1 MSYSATLKRNRE
13 GRTNYRKRAAILI
26 SKSPFVTIK
35 ISSQNVMCQVLK
47 PSLGGD
53 FVISSVHSRELKN
66 YGWKGS
72 MNSIPACYL
81 IGLLAAK
88 KTLAAGIK
96 NAILYTGN
104 DHFTSRIAACLKGIV
119 AAGLDV
125 PVSKDIL
132 PEDTRITGKHISE
145 YAGKLKADSEKY
157 EERFSSLLKAGLK
170 PEDYPF
176 HCEVVRRKILEGKK
190 GEVNLREH
198 ENEEAG

>member
-26 SKSPFVTIK
+26 SKSPFVVIK
-35 ISSQNVMCQVLK
+35 ISSQNVICQVSR

-66 YGWKGS
+66 YEWKGS
-72 MNSIPACYL
+72 MNSIPACFL
-81 IGLLAAK
+81 IGILAGK
-88 KTLAAGIK
+88 KTLAAGINK
-96 NAILYTGN
+96 AILYTGK

-132 PEDTRITGKHISE
+132 PDDNRTTGKHISE

-157 EERFSSLLKAGLK
+157 QKRFSSLLKAGLK
-170 PEDYPF
+170 PEDYPL
-176 HCEVVRRKILEGKK
+176 HCEAVRKKILEVKK
-190 GEVNLREH
+190 GEANLREH